1 MGLKDKMTTN
11 KELIQREVSR
21 IDTPKVETISGAHR
35 LRVLVPPGNW
45 AETDPFLVLVEDWFS
60 ALAFDDHPHRG
71 FETVTYMIDG
81 TTSHLDNHGNTG
93 LTGPGE
99 ALWLTAG
106 RGIVHNEV
114 PVGDVHLL
122 QLWVNLPRAKK
133 NVYAK
138 LQEMKTGNTPR
149 RSLPGA
155 EVVVFSGRSGEVE
168 SPIRNH
174 AKVTMIE
181 VRLEPN
187 AVFSQ
192 ELPGNYNGFVV
203 VLNGAGTVGATTVSG
218 GQIARLKR
226 ESVESQVK
234 FAGGEDGMRVM
245 LYAGLPLNEPV
256 VVRGPFVMNTDEE
269 IILAYEEFREQG
281 ERFGLEGSPFMVRL

>member
-1 MGLKDKMTTN
+1 MTTK
-11 KELIQREVSR
+11 KELLQREVTR
-21 IDTPKVETISGAHR
+21 IDTPKVETMNDVHR

-45 AETDPFLVLVEDWFS
+45 ADTDPFLVLVEDWFTG
-60 ALAFDDHPHRG
+60 LAFGDHPHRG

-81 TTSHLDNHGNTG
+81 RTSHFDNHGNKG

-114 PVGDVHLL
+114 PVGDAHLL
-122 QLWVNLPRAKK
+122 QLWVNLPRAQK
-133 NVYAK
+133 NVKANF
-138 LQEMKTGNTPR
+138 QEMKFVNTPR
-149 RSLPGA
+149 RNLPGV
-155 EVVVFSGRSGEVE
+155 EVIVFSGGSGDVE

-174 AKVTMIE
+174 AKVTMVE

-192 ELPGNYNGFVV
+192 ELPANYNGFVV
-203 VLNGAGTVGATTVSG
+203 VLSGAGKVGATGVSG
-218 GQIARLKR
+218 GQVARLKR
-226 ESVESQVK
+226 ESAESQVK
-234 FAGGEDGMRVM
+234 FAGGEYGMRVM

-256 VVRGPFVMNTDEE
+256 VARGPFVMNTDEE
-269 IILAYEEFREQG
+269 IISAYAQFREEG
-281 ERFGLEGSPFMVRL
+281 VRFGLAGSPFMVQT